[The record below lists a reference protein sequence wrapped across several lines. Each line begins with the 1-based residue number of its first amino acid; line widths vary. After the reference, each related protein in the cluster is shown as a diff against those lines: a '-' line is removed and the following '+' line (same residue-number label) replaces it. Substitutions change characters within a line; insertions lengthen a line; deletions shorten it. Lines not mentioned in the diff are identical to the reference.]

1 MGKNVLVVAA
11 TPKEIQPFLDNVRQ
25 SAGLVAGHT
34 IDVLISGVGLT
45 SATYHLTRQVL
56 LKRPQFIIQ
65 AGIAGCFTK
74 NTVLG
79 SVAVVRQDCIADEAV
94 MESGKLKTVF
104 DLRLNS
110 AGKFPFS
117 GGWLI
122 NENVILKKLPHTK
135 VRAISVNHITT
146 SEKMIELYRKKFNP
160 AIESM
165 EGAAL
170 QYVALSEK
178 IPFIQLRAV
187 SNYIGERDK
196 KRWNMKEAIVN
207 LNNDITAVLNIL

>member
-11 TPKEIQPFLDNVRQ
+11 TPEEIQPFLDRLRKSQ
-25 SAGLVAGHT
+25 GLVAGHT

-56 LKRPQFIIQ
+56 LKKPQFIIQ

-74 NTVLG
+74 NILLG
-79 SVAVVRQDCIADEAV
+79 SVAIVKQDRIADEAV
-94 MESGKLKTVF
+94 MESGRLKTVF
-104 DLRLNS
+104 DLRLKS
-110 AGKFPFS
+110 SGKFPFT

-122 NENVILKKLPHTK
+122 NESIILKKLPQSK
-135 VRAISVNHITT
+135 VRGISVNHITA
-146 SEKMIELYRKKFNP
+146 SKKMVELYRKKFSP
-160 AIESM
+160 VIESM
-165 EGAAL
+165 EGSAL
-170 QYVALSEK
+170 HYVALSEK

-196 KRWNMKEAIVN
+196 KRWNMKEAIAN
-207 LNNDITAVLNIL
+207 LNNNITTVLNIL